1 MRIKAILLWLVL
13 FTVGCP
19 SVSDLSAPKSVEIEG
34 LGSLPAI
41 SQKPLNETDLTKVVE
56 TVNKQ
61 KRINEPDARAMLEIY
76 RREIK
81 YFVEA
86 SAFSE
91 KTENLLEKHDVEACL
106 ALILQHE
113 NLREEA
119 RKITQERI
127 IEALSGW
134 IRFDEN
140 DKTGMSGAAAAL
152 SAAYHNAFNQSAA
165 KDNEELKNQN
175 YSTTHAANNA
185 AVVAAFERSAHEF
198 IEGRKEPSGEQK
210 ENAVRF
216 VEALKIYNDS
226 LPAGEKILDGGGRL
240 VSPVEMSAVQRA
252 RAGDIFGKPSKPDS
266 DSRATPLDKAVN
278 LLNDRMKPTFSE
290 MRDETNAQ
298 IRR

>member
-1 MRIKAILLWLVL
+1 MRTKAILLWLVL
-13 FTVGCP
+13 LFTVGCP
-19 SVSDLSAPKSVEIEG
+19 SVPVAPKSIEIEG
-34 LGSLPAI
+34 FGSLAAI
-41 SQKPLNETDLTKVVE
+41 SQKSLNEADLTKVVE

-61 KRINEPDARAMLEIY
+61 KKVGEPDARAMLEIY

-81 YFVEA
+81 RFVQG

-91 KTENLLEKHDVEACL
+91 KTENLLERHDVEDWL

-127 IEALSGW
+127 IEAIFGW

-152 SAAYHNAFNQSAA
+152 SAAYHNAINQSAA
-165 KDNEELKNQN
+165 KSDEESKNQN
-175 YSTTHAANNA
+175 YGATHAANNA
-185 AVVAAFERSAHEF
+185 AIVAAFERAAHEF
-198 IEGRKEPSGEQK
+198 IEGRKEASGGQK
-210 ENAVRF
+210 ENAARF
-216 VEALKIYNDS
+216 VEALKIYDDS
-226 LPAGEKILDGGGRL
+226 LPAGEKILNGNSRL
-240 VSPVEMSAVQRA
+240 ISPLEMSPVQLA

-266 DSRATPLDKAVN
+266 DSQATPLDKAVN
-278 LLNDRMKPTFSE
+278 LLNDRMRPTFSE